1 MPRSR
6 RLLPYAEYRAG
17 RAFAEGGVEKN
28 AFMRACRD
36 GGDAIEEALRT
47 LDRSFFAILYRD
59 CVRVVRDSETAK
71 DIVQETFIKVWQ
83 RCATFQGSSELLPW
97 IKSILRHA
105 MLDRLRK
112 PGHEVSMG
120 NEGERSVE
128 IERGIAALSASRTPQ
143 PEEEARRRQVAECFR
158 RCWKRFEAAAPAHA
172 TVMAWIVE
180 DGLSNE
186 EIGELLGRTPGA
198 TREFVSQCRKRARL
212 HLAEWYELAFGMR
225 DPA

>member
-1 MPRSR
+1 
-6 RLLPYAEYRAG
+6 
-17 RAFAEGGVEKN
+17 VEKT

-47 LDRSFFAILYRD
+47 LDRSFFALLYRD
-59 CVRVVRDSETAK
+59 SVRVVRDPETAK
-71 DIVQETFIKVWQ
+71 DLVQETFIKVWQ
-83 RCATFQGSSELLPW
+83 RCGTFHGDSDLLPW
-97 IKSILRHA
+97 VRSILRHT

-112 PGHEVSMG
+112 PGREVSMG
-120 NEGERSVE
+120 NEGERSAEV
-128 IERGIAALSASRTPQ
+128 ERGLAEVSASRTPQ
-143 PEEEARRRQVAECFR
+143 PEDEARRKQVAECFQ
-158 RCWKRFEAAAPAHA
+158 RCWQRFETAAPAHA
-172 TVMAWIVE
+172 AVMSWIVE

-186 EIGELLGRTPGA
+186 EIGALLGRTPGA